1 MAVVDRYDVLV
12 VGSGFGGSVAA
23 LRLAEKGYRVAV
35 LEAGKRYEA
44 EDFARTNWNVRRFL
58 WQPKLFCHGILR
70 LTLLSDIL
78 VGSGA
83 GVGGGSL
90 VFANT
95 LPVPRSEVFKR
106 PDWPATKDWER
117 ALAPHYATAKRMLG
131 AVTNPRLTPA
141 DQILKECAEE
151 LGRGDT
157 FQPTEVAVF
166 FGTPGQSVPDPYFDG
181 KGPDRSGCIFCG
193 GCMVGCRHNAKNTL
207 DKNYLYLAERLGA
220 SIYPETQVQ
229 RIEKEESGGYRL
241 TSFRGTSAFRRGRM
255 EWTAPMV
262 VLAAGVLGT
271 MDLLLRARDNGWLE
285 GLSPALG
292 LRVRTNSEAIV
303 GATSRRSDV
312 DFTEGVAITSGIYPD
327 DVTHIQPVRYPRGSD
342 LIGLLAKPLT
352 DGGPGLPRP
361 LRFLVNCV
369 MRPGDFLRSLV
380 PLGWARRTILLL
392 VMQISDNH
400 LELVRRRRWFW
411 PFTKQIDSR
420 YPAAREKRNPSYIP
434 VGNEI
439 AKRVARKIGGWPN
452 SSINEVLFDIP
463 STAHILGGAAIGS
476 DWQTAVCDDRSRVFG
491 HPGLYIVDASA
502 IPVNLGVNPA
512 LTITAL
518 AEHAMSHVPAKAVE
532 PVPAHQGPHI
542 EEDARG
548 GA

>member
-1 MAVVDRYDVLV
+1 MMHPDLTSRARRESMPAMVVVDRYDVLV

-95 LPVPRSEVFKR
+95 LPVPRSEAFKR

-117 ALAPHYATAKRMLG
+117 ALAPHYAPARRILG

-181 KGPDRSGCIFCG
+181 KGPDRSGCVFCG

-207 DKNYLYLAERLGA
+207 DKNYLYLAEKLGA

-229 RIEKEESGGYRL
+229 RIEKEESGATGSPAFAAPARSGAAGWSGRLRWSSWRRAFSARWTCCCARGTTVGWKACRRRSAFAFEPTARRSSAPPRAAAMSISPKALPSPQASIPTMSPTSSQCATRAGL
-241 TSFRGTSAFRRGRM
+241 TSSDC
-255 EWTAPMV
+255 WP
-262 VLAAGVLGT
+262 
-271 MDLLLRARDNGWLE
+271 
-285 GLSPALG
+285 
-292 LRVRTNSEAIV
+292 
-303 GATSRRSDV
+303 SR
-312 DFTEGVAITSGIYPD
+312 
-327 DVTHIQPVRYPRGSD
+327 
-342 LIGLLAKPLT
+342 
-352 DGGPGLPRP
+352 
-361 LRFLVNCV
+361 
-369 MRPGDFLRSLV
+369 
-380 PLGWARRTILLL
+380 
-392 VMQISDNH
+392 
-400 LELVRRRRWFW
+400 
-411 PFTKQIDSR
+411 
-420 YPAAREKRNPSYIP
+420 
-434 VGNEI
+434 
-439 AKRVARKIGGWPN
+439 
-452 SSINEVLFDIP
+452 
-463 STAHILGGAAIGS
+463 
-476 DWQTAVCDDRSRVFG
+476 
-491 HPGLYIVDASA
+491 
-502 IPVNLGVNPA
+502 
-512 LTITAL
+512 
-518 AEHAMSHVPAKAVE
+518 
-532 PVPAHQGPHI
+532 
-542 EEDARG
+542 
-548 GA
+548 